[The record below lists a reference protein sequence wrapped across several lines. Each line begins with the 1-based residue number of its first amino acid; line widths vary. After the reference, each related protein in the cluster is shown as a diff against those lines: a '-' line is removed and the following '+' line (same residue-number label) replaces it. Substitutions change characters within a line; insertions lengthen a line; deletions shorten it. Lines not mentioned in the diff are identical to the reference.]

1 MEFELNVQ
9 NRNKS
14 VTLPDGTLKVKMEV
28 SRSNC
33 KDVLLEVVD
42 VNGQAK
48 GKPLEKWLP
57 EIKSKSITRLR
68 FMMNDFS
75 TKPITIKLN
84 YK

>member
-9 NRNKS
+9 NRIKE
-14 VTLPDGTLKVKMEV
+14 VTLPAGTSKVQIAV

-33 KDVLLEVVD
+33 KDVLLEVID
-42 VNGQAK
+42 QEGKAK

-57 EIKSKSITRLR
+57 EIKSKSLSGLR

-75 TKPITIKLN
+75 TKPIKITIDFK
-84 YK
+84 

>member
-9 NRNKS
+9 NRIKE
-14 VTLPDGTLKVKMEV
+14 VTLPDGTSKVKIGV

-33 KDVLLEVVD
+33 KDVLLEVID
-42 VNGQAK
+42 QEGKAK

-57 EIKSKSITRLR
+57 EIKSKSMKGLR

-75 TKPITIKLN
+75 TKPIKITIDFK
-84 YK
+84 

>member
-9 NRNKS
+9 NRNKE
-14 VTLPDGTLKVKMEV
+14 VTLPDSTSKVKIVV

-42 VNGQAK
+42 QEGKAK

-57 EIKSKSITRLR
+57 EIKSKSIKGLR

-75 TKPITIKLN
+75 TKPITIKLDS
-84 YK
+84 K

>member
-9 NRNKS
+9 NRNKE
-14 VTLPDGTLKVKMEV
+14 VTLPNGTTKVKIEV
-28 SRSNC
+28 SRNSC

-42 VNGQAK
+42 ADGQAK

-57 EIKSKSITRLR
+57 EVKSKSMSGIR

-75 TKPITIKLN
+75 TKPIVIKLDIR
-84 YK
+84 